1 MSDDAP
7 FRPVQPVRAYQRVA
21 EQIEDRILSGEL
33 PPGARLP
40 AERELVHQFAVGR
53 STIREALRVLQS
65 SGLVRS
71 RPGDPLGAEV
81 LGVSP
86 DNLSQALGR
95 LTRSH
100 LSSLGELV
108 QFRMVL
114 EAESNRLAARL
125 RSDDDLRRMAAQIE
139 RMEELAG
146 SATGLHAFSEADALF
161 HRAVAE
167 ASGNALLGLC
177 TRAVHDAVVDVIEGK
192 ISHAAGDAGAP
203 AWMRRSIAHHRQ
215 VLDAIRAGDA
225 ATAARLGRQALH
237 DYYADHVEPE
247 ARPLLNAALEDHA
260 ASDG

>member
-53 STIREALRVLQS
+53 STVREALRVLQS
-65 SGLVRS
+65 AGLVRS

-125 RSDDDLRRMAAQIE
+125 RGEADLELMERQIRRMEKLAA
-139 RMEELAG
+139 AG
-146 SATGLHAFSEADALF
+146 TGLHAFSEADALF

-177 TRAVHDAVVDVIEGK
+177 ARAVHDAVVEVIEHK
-192 ISHAAGDAGAP
+192 FTEAADGADAV
-203 AWMRRSIAHHRQ
+203 AWMERSIAHHRQ
-215 VLDAIRAGDA
+215 VLTAIRDGDA
-225 ATAARLGRQALH
+225 ATASRLGRQALH
-237 DYYADHVEPE
+237 DYYADHVEPD
-247 ARPLLNAALEDHA
+247 ARPLLNAALED
-260 ASDG
+260 GG